1 MLKSHRCTACLGYLR
16 DMSFQ
21 ALLAAVAAFACLLLA
36 ALGLRQRRQRAGLA
50 VLTQEVQ
57 RAALGGDSVAP
68 LSTDLRH
75 PDAMALVT
83 AINHLLARA
92 GGGSLRGDDELRMFR
107 IVGDHVR
114 EAVLV
119 HADTIVYA
127 NPHFA
132 SLLGTGLD
140 ALIGRSLAD
149 LARPEEAE
157 FVAESLRRRLA
168 GEPAPERFE
177 VDLPTQQGHSLRL
190 EIATTPIEFGQ
201 GGALLVTGVEV
212 VPVAPSRPRKAEQ
225 EPFPIRDVLDA
236 LPVSVLTTDS
246 AGRID
251 YANQAATLLLGVEAQ
266 RLQGQLLSDVA
277 ELVDESDRT
286 PLVDPVR
293 KALEADGAVNLG
305 RRAVLRAL
313 GSGMERS
320 VEVSAAPVKS
330 RGAETPDACVLML
343 HDVTEVRGITR
354 QMSYQATHDALTG
367 LVNRQELLR
376 RLGEAIE
383 TARGGDTTSV
393 LCFVDLDR
401 FKSVNDSGGHA
412 AGDSLLREVAKI
424 MRASVRDSDT
434 VARLGGDEF
443 ALLLSGCP
451 LDKASKIAE
460 ELCRRV
466 TAFRYVWKDRV
477 FSIGASCGIVELG
490 HESGDIEETIAA
502 ADSACYVAKRKGSGQ
517 VAVYTARDEADA
529 RRSGEVQWLQML
541 QTAIRDD
548 HFRLYSQP
556 IVPSDGAQGG
566 PAMELLIRLVDGK
579 GGDMLPADFL
589 RAAERYRLMS
599 LIDRWVVQAALT
611 AIGHDVIR
619 LPEGRSLAINIS
631 GQTLSDENFL
641 GFVVDCFDSTGVDPA
656 RICFELSE
664 ASVVSNLDPAQRFV
678 QVLHGMGCKFAL
690 DDFGSNLG
698 AFSNLKNFAVDY
710 LKIDGSFIRNLSTD
724 NVNQAMVAA
733 MIKLARTLNFKVIAE
748 HVEDSAAIDAVRG
761 MGVDFLQ
768 GYAIGR
774 PRPLRDAA

>member
-1 MLKSHRCTACLGYLR
+1 
-16 DMSFQ
+16 MSLQ
-21 ALLAAVAAFACLLLA
+21 ALLAVVAVPACALLA
-36 ALGLRQRRQRAGLA
+36 ALGLRHKRQRAGLA
-50 VLTQEVQ
+50 ALTQDVQ

-68 LSTDLRH
+68 LSAEMRH

-92 GGGSLRGDDELRMFR
+92 GGVGLRGDDELRMFR

-119 HADTIVYA
+119 HADTILYA

-140 ALIGRSLAD
+140 ALIGKRLAD

-177 VDLPTQQGHSLRL
+177 VDLPAPHGHSLRL
-190 EIATTPIEFGQ
+190 EIATTPIEFGD
-201 GGALLVTGVEV
+201 GGGLLITGVEV
-212 VPVAPSRPRKAEQ
+212 VPVAQSRPRKVES
-225 EPFPIRDVLDA
+225 EHFPMRDVLDA
-236 LPVSVLTTDS
+236 VPVSVLTTDGD
-246 AGRID
+246 GRID
-251 YANQAATLLLGVEAQ
+251 YANEAASLLLGVESA
-266 RLQGQLLSDVA
+266 RLQGCLLTDVA
-277 ELVDESDRT
+277 ELVDEADRS

-293 KALEADGAVNLG
+293 KALEAGAPVNLG
-305 RRAVLRAL
+305 RRAVLRAT
-313 GSGMERS
+313 GSGLERS
-320 VEVSAAPVKS
+320 VDVSAAPVKS
-330 RGAETPDACVLML
+330 RMASTPDGCVLL
-343 HDVTEVRGITR
+343 LYDVTEVRGMAR

-367 LVNRQELLR
+367 LVNRQEMLR
-376 RLGEAIE
+376 RLGEALE

-401 FKSVNDSGGHA
+401 FKTVNDSGGHA
-412 AGDSLLREVAKI
+412 AGDTLLREVAKI
-424 MRASVRDSDT
+424 MRGSVRDSDT

-443 ALLLSGCP
+443 ALLLTGCP
-451 LDKASKIAE
+451 IDKATKIAE
-460 ELCRRV
+460 ELTRRV
-466 TAFRYVWKDRV
+466 AAYRFVWKDRV

-490 HESGDIEETIAA
+490 HESGDVEETLAA

-517 VAVYTARDEADA
+517 VAVYSAREEVDA

-556 IVPSDGAQGG
+556 IVSSDESAQSG

-611 AIGHDVIR
+611 AIGHGVIS
-619 LPEGRSLAINIS
+619 LPEGRCLAINIS

-690 DDFGSNLG
+690 DNFGSNLG

-724 NVNQAMVAA
+724 SVNQAMVAA
-733 MIKLARTLNFKVIAE
+733 MIELARTLNFKVIAE
-748 HVEDSAAIDAVRG
+748 HVEDSAAADAVRN

-774 PRPLRDAA
+774 PHPLRNAA

>member
-1 MLKSHRCTACLGYLR
+1 MSLQGALAVLSVPAC
-16 DMSFQ
+16 
-21 ALLAAVAAFACLLLA
+21 ALLA
-36 ALGLRQRRQRAGLA
+36 ALGLRQRRQRARLA
-50 VLTQEVQ
+50 ELTQDLQ
-57 RAALGGDSVAP
+57 RAAL
-68 LSTDLRH
+68 DLGSAERISIDDRH
-75 PDAMALVT
+75 PDAVALVT
-83 AINHLLARA
+83 AINHLLAHAA
-92 GGGSLRGDDELRMFR
+92 GGRLLGDDELRMFR
-107 IVGDHVR
+107 LVGDHVR
-114 EAVLV
+114 EAVIV

-132 SLLGTGLD
+132 SLLGTDLD
-140 ALIGRSLAD
+140 FLLGKRLAD
-149 LARPEEAE
+149 LARPDETE
-157 FVAESLRRRLA
+157 FVGESLRRRMA

-177 VDLPTQQGHSLRL
+177 VDIPTLQGHNLRL
-190 EIATTPIEFGQ
+190 EIATTPIEYGQ
-201 GGALLVTGVEV
+201 RGALLITGVEV
-212 VPVAPSRPRKAEQ
+212 VPVPQSRGRKSVET
-225 EPFPIRDVLDA
+225 EHVPMRDVLDA
-236 LPVSVLTTDS
+236 LPVSVLTTDGN
-246 AGRID
+246 GRID
-251 YANQAATLLLGVEAQ
+251 YANDTAGHLLGTGGDS
-266 RLQGQLLSDVA
+266 LQGQLLSEVV
-277 ELVDESDRT
+277 ELVDESDRS

-293 KALEADGAVNLG
+293 KAMEADGAVNLG
-305 RRAVLRAL
+305 RRALLRSRATGL
-313 GSGMERS
+313 ERN

-330 RGAETPDACVLML
+330 RSSGAAEGCVILL
-343 HDVTEVRGITR
+343 HDVTESRGVAR

-367 LVNRQELLR
+367 LINRQELLR

-401 FKSVNDSGGHA
+401 FKTVNDSGGHA
-412 AGDSLLREVAKI
+412 AGDALLREVAKI
-424 MRASVRDSDT
+424 MRSAVRDSDT

-451 LDKASKIAE
+451 IEKARSIAE
-460 ELCRRV
+460 DLNHRV
-466 TAFRYVWKDRV
+466 AEYRFIWKDRV

-490 HESGDIEETIAA
+490 HESGDVEATIAA
-502 ADSACYVAKRKGSGQ
+502 ADSACYMAKRKGSGQ
-517 VAVYTARDEADA
+517 VAMYSAREEVDA
-529 RRSGEVQWLQML
+529 RHSGEVQWLQML

-548 HFRLYSQP
+548 QFRLYSQP
-556 IVPSDGAQGG
+556 IVSSDGEPHAG

-579 GGDMLPADFL
+579 GGDMPPSDFL

-611 AIGHDVIR
+611 AIGHGVIS
-619 LPEGRSLAINIS
+619 LAEGHSLAINIS
-631 GQTLSDENFL
+631 GQTLGDEHFL
-641 GFVVDCFDSTGVDPA
+641 SFVVDCFDSTGVDPA

-664 ASVVSNLDPAQRFV
+664 ASVVSNLDAAQRFV

-710 LKIDGSFIRNLSTD
+710 LKIDGSFIRNLPND

-748 HVEDSAAIDAVRG
+748 HVEDKAAVDAVRS

-774 PRPLRDAA
+774 PKPLRDVA